1 MATKRYAEVMER
13 AIDAEIAALINTEG
27 QAPMPKRFAPT
38 GPAPVPPP
46 ASRAPGSAYPI
57 PQAGP
62 PTGSA
67 SANSAPAAPAPL
79 PPTMPAPSA
88 APSYGAAPPMP
99 PPATIVAGIDQRVAR
114 LMQVREWIS
123 EDGDIARLLDSVI
136 GNQVRTSERR
146 QVRINLAFNVLFLLA
161 GWALSIFA
169 SPQAMSALL
178 GHHA

>member
-1 MATKRYAEVMER
+1 MATKRYAGMMER
-13 AIDAEIAALINTEG
+13 AIDAEIAALIDVEK
-27 QAPMPKRFAPT
+27 QAAPLKSMAPG

-46 ASRAPGSAYPI
+46 ASRAPGTAYPM

-67 SANSAPAAPAPL
+67 YADSAPAAPMPAP
-79 PPTMPAPSA
+79 MPAPSA
-88 APSYGAAPPMP
+88 APSYGAAPTMP
-99 PPATIVAGIDQRVAR
+99 PPATIVASIDQRVAR
-114 LMQVREWIS
+114 LTQVREWIS
-123 EDGDIARLLDSVI
+123 EDGDIARLLDTVI

-146 QVRINLAFNVLFLLA
+146 QVRINLAFNVLFLLV